1 MIGGSFS
8 QSGNQKSR
16 TALAF
21 IDKRL
26 YRDHPMLGQ
35 HTVTR
40 QFSALGDATRY
51 AIVQRL
57 SQGEQSVSELTSLFS
72 LTQPTITSHLNV
84 LEKAG
89 LIERRKAAQKRIAR
103 LKPDA
108 ILELGKLLDA
118 VGRQWSA
125 RLDRLAAYAAAQTDK
140 TET

>member
-1 MIGGSFS
+1 MLS
-8 QSGNQKSR
+8 QD
-16 TALAF
+16 A
-21 IDKRL
+21 I
-26 YRDHPMLGQ
+26 
-35 HTVTR
+35 TR
-40 QFSALGDATRY
+40 QFAALGDVTRY

-89 LIERRKAAQKRIAR
+89 LIERQKAAQKRIAK
-103 LKPDA
+103 LKPEA

-118 VGRQWSA
+118 VGRQWSS
-125 RLDRLAAYAAAQTDK
+125 RLDRLAAYAETRAQK

>member
-1 MIGGSFS
+1 
-8 QSGNQKSR
+8 
-16 TALAF
+16 
-21 IDKRL
+21 
-26 YRDHPMLGQ
+26 MLGP

-40 QFSALGDATRY
+40 QFAALGDVTRY

-72 LTQPTITSHLNV
+72 LSQPTITSHLNV

-89 LIERRKAAQKRIAR
+89 LIERQKAAQKRIIK
-103 LKPDA
+103 LKPEA

-118 VGRQWSA
+118 VGRQWSS
-125 RLDRLAAYAAAQTDK
+125 RLDRLALYAKSQADK

>member
-1 MIGGSFS
+1 MLS
-8 QSGNQKSR
+8 QD
-16 TALAF
+16 A
-21 IDKRL
+21 I
-26 YRDHPMLGQ
+26 
-35 HTVTR
+35 TR
-40 QFSALGDATRY
+40 QFAALGDVTRY

-89 LIERRKAAQKRIAR
+89 LIERQKAAQKRIAK
-103 LKPDA
+103 LKPAA

-118 VGRQWSA
+118 VGRQWSS
-125 RLDRLAAYAAAQTDK
+125 RLDRLAAYAETRAQK